1 MHIGLIG
8 GIGPAATLVYY
19 QRLTARMRA
28 LDRRLDLT
36 IVQADVGD
44 LIRNNNA
51 DNRAAQARIYAGLL
65 SRLHAAGA
73 DCAAI
78 TSLGGHFCY
87 AETETISPLPLV
99 SAITPL
105 DSAFAAEGL
114 ATVGLLGTEVVMR
127 TGLYGQMR
135 RTRPVAPAGDLR
147 EIGLLYQDIAL
158 SGICSAAQRR
168 RLFDEGRRM
177 VETGGAE
184 AIVMAGTD
192 LGLAFDGHDPGY
204 RVIDAVD
211 IHVDLLIRLAT
222 DQIALD
228 RIA

>member
-51 DNRAAQARIYAGLL
+51 DNRAAQARIYAELL
-65 SRLHAAGA
+65 SRLHDAGA

-87 AETETISPLPLV
+87 AETEAISPLPLI
-99 SAITPL
+99 SAITLL

-135 RTRPVAPAGDLR
+135 RTRPVAPTGDLG
-147 EIGLLYQDIAL
+147 EIGLLYQDIAV
-158 SGICSAAQRR
+158 SGTCSAAQRR

-177 VETGGAE
+177 VETQGAE

-211 IHVDLLIRLAT
+211 IHVDLLTRLAA

>member
-28 LDRRLDLT
+28 LDLRLDLT

-51 DNRAAQARIYAGLL
+51 DNRAAQARIYAELL

-87 AETETISPLPLV
+87 AETAAISPLPLI

-135 RTRPVAPAGDLR
+135 RTRPVAPTGDLR
-147 EIGLLYQDIAL
+147 EIGLLYQDIAV
-158 SGICSAAQRR
+158 SGTCSAAQRR

-177 VETGGAE
+177 VETQGAE

-211 IHVDLLIRLAT
+211 IHVDLLTRLAA